1 MQFKDRYL
9 CSEEDVEKL
18 PVEVL
23 EDILIHI
30 HKDEYLNQDA
40 KEDLLYRVHRKRT
53 C

>member
-1 MQFKDRYL
+1 MKFKDGYL

-30 HKDEYLNQDA
+30 FKDDYL
-40 KEDLLYRVHRKRT
+40 L
-53 C
+53 